1 MISFV
6 WSLIT
11 TFYFNAQDRKLDCA
25 SKYAR
30 DRINIVTSGIIK
42 KFQGFVDQ
50 FNKLTDYVHKF
61 NKKIN
66 AIMYEYWS
74 FIEFYD
80 HIISSCDIDGITKNM
95 WYLVDMFDDIDHY
108 LVKLDKINDEL
119 VECDRIINDQYDVFR
134 LYCIKSTFESIVM
147 NNVVNYYGAT
157 IKPLTKYIIIVN
169 DIKRRLIHLRENVSF
184 LINKTGKIMV

>member
-11 TFYFNAQDRKLDCA
+11 TFYFNTQDRKLDCV

-30 DRINIVTSGIIK
+30 DRIDIVTSGIIK

-50 FNKLTDYVHKF
+50 FNKLTDYIHKF
-61 NKKIN
+61 DKKIN

-95 WYLVDMFDDIDHY
+95 WYLVDMFDNIDHY

-119 VECDRIINDQYDVFR
+119 VDCDRIINDQYDVFR
-134 LYCIKSTFESIVM
+134 SYCIKSTFESIVM

-157 IKPLTKYIIIVN
+157 IKTLTKYIIILS
-169 DIKRRLIHLRENVSF
+169 DIKRSIIHLRVNVSF
-184 LINKTGKIMV
+184 LINKTG